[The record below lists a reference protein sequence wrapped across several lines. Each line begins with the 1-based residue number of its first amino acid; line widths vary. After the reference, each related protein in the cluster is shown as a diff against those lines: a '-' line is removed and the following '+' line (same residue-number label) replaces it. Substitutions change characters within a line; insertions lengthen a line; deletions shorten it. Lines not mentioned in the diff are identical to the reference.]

1 MSRRMKIITP
11 KNGARPYARA
21 EMTKY
26 MRKKMGRIFAL
37 RWEDPDFHKKMR
49 EALNKKPNKLEKDFY
64 DELVQHIPNLLY
76 VGSYGFSVRSKNP
89 DFILDDKD
97 ISKCIELFGDYWH
110 KGEDP
115 NVKIGYYKSQG
126 YDLLV
131 VWEHEWK
138 ECRSEVV
145 NKVIAWALKDVALYD

>member
-11 KNGARPYARA
+11 KNGARSYVRA
-21 EMTKY
+21 EMTNY

-37 RWEDPDFHKKMR
+37 RREAPDFQKKMQ

-64 DELVQHIPNLLY
+64 DELKQCIPNLLY
-76 VGSYGFSVRSKNP
+76 VGNYGFFVRSKNP
-89 DFILDDKD
+89 DFILYDKD

-115 NVKIGYYKSQG
+115 NVKIKYYKSQG

-131 VWEHEWK
+131 IWEHEWK
-138 ECRSEVV
+138 ERRSKVV
-145 NKVIAWALKDVALYD
+145 NKVKDWASQGRRAQ